1 MAQKSI
7 LIIGAG
13 VAGLCAGIYGQ
24 MNGYRTRI
32 VEQHKIPGGLATAY
46 RRKGYLIDLCVHGCP
61 APGRGSSCTAT
72 GRRSACSKGGS
83 FCSTTVMALITP
95 KTADSEFLPGLTL
108 QLWSDLAGH
117 LGRC

>member
-46 RRKGYLIDLCVHGCP
+46 RRKGYLIDLCVHWLPGSGPGGSCIATGKRLGCWM
-61 APGRGSSCTAT
+61 GGSSCRMTAT
-72 GRRSACSKGGS
+72 A
-83 FCSTTVMALITP
+83 FTAPPMA
-95 KTADSEFLPGLTL
+95 A
-108 QLWSDLAGH
+108 Q
-117 LGRC
+117 